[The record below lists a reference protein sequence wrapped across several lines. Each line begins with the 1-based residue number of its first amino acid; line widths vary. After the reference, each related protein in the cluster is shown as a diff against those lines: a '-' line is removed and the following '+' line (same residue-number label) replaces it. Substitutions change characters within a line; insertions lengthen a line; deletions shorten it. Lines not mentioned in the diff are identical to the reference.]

1 MFWVMVERQL
11 KTAASVRRYQNYQLI
26 KWQMI
31 EEQALEALKQAPVNM
46 LTENNLKHTTSPLNY
61 CDWPKAQVW

>member
-1 MFWVMVERQL
+1 
-11 KTAASVRRYQNYQLI
+11 
-26 KWQMI
+26 MI

-61 CDWPKAQVW
+61 CDWPKAQV

>member
-46 LTENNLKHTTSPLNY
+46 LTENNLKPQALFNY